1 MSAKIAFGFIMSKK
15 RLKFIHALST
25 KPENIISMKNRNIEY
40 QKQAAKI
47 YSEAYR
53 PSTNLIR
60 FVRSILGALLYGSS
74 TVHGYSPAN
83 KRIIR

>member
-1 MSAKIAFGFIMSKK
+1 
-15 RLKFIHALST
+15 
-25 KPENIISMKNRNIEY
+25 MKNRNIEY

-47 YSEAYR
+47 YSDAYK
-53 PSTNLIR
+53 PSTNVIR

-74 TVHGYSPAN
+74 TVQGYSPTD